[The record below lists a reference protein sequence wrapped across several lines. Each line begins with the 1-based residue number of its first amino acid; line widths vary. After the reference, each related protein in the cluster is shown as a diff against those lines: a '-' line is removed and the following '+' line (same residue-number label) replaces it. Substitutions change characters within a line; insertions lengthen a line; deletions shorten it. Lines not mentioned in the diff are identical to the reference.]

1 MIAEQMIKILTEP
14 QYGDGNIVEMTPI
27 GTNAADTRA
36 EIREVPLES
45 LYPQIVGNH
54 LVEEDAKFVEQ
65 LKQKGMRRIAEE

>member
-14 QYGDGNIVEMTPI
+14 QYGDGNIVEMTPV

-36 EIREVPLES
+36 EIREVPLEL

-54 LVEEDAKFVEQ
+54 VVEEDAKFVEQ
-65 LKQKGMRRIAEE
+65 LKQKGVRNWAEE